1 MTTQTDLNK
10 IERKARR
17 VFQQDGLSIL
27 FIGVA
32 FAIFA
37 IFFIDIRHGWVF
49 ALGTALAIS
58 LPELLR
64 KRFVYPRVGYAQF
77 LRSKSMIRHF
87 ISICLAVICL
97 ILFYIFGKI
106 SRFNWLMPVYL
117 GTVFSVAAFIAA
129 RKFGL
134 VIYYILTFVLLLS
147 GFAGLSFTIRDY
159 AAGWIVAFQL
169 WGLAVVM
176 IIVGAFQFARF
187 LHECQKPGQEV
198 FDDQT
203 GN

>member
-17 VFQQDGLSIL
+17 VFLQDGLTIL

-64 KRFVYPRVGYAQF
+64 RQFVYPRVGYAQF
-77 LRSKSMIRHF
+77 LRSKDIAQHI
-87 ISICLAVICL
+87 ISVCLALICL
-97 ILFYIFGKI
+97 ILFYVFGKI
-106 SRFNWLMPVYL
+106 ARFNWLMPVYL

-134 VIYYILTFVLLLS
+134 VIYYILTFVFLLS
-147 GFAGLSFTIRDY
+147 GFAGLSFTIRDH

-169 WGLAVVM
+169 WGLAVIM

-187 LHECQKPGQEV
+187 LHEYPKPGQEV

>member
-17 VFQQDGLSIL
+17 VFQQDGLTIL
-27 FIGVA
+27 FVGVA

-37 IFFIDIRHGWVF
+37 IFFIDIRRGWVF

-64 KRFVYPRVGYAQF
+64 KQFVYPRVGYAQF
-77 LRSKSMIRHF
+77 PQSKSMARHV
-87 ISICLAVICL
+87 ISVCLALMCL

-106 SRFNWLMPVYL
+106 VRFNWLMPVYL

-134 VIYYILTFVLLLS
+134 VTYYILTFVFLLS
-147 GFAGLSFTIRDY
+147 GFAGLSFTTRDY
-159 AAGWIVAFQL
+159 PAGWIVAFQL
-169 WGLAVVM
+169 WGLAVIM
-176 IIVGAFQFARF
+176 IIVGSFQFARF
-187 LHECQKPGQEV
+187 LHECPKPGQEV

>member
-17 VFQQDGLSIL
+17 VFQQDGLTIL
-27 FIGVA
+27 FVGVA
-32 FAIFA
+32 FAISA
-37 IFFIDIRHGWVF
+37 IFFIDIRQGWVF
-49 ALGTALAIS
+49 ALGIALAIS
-58 LPELLR
+58 VPELLR
-64 KRFVYPRVGYAQF
+64 KRYVYPRVGYAQF
-77 LRSKSMIRHF
+77 PRSNNIVRHV
-87 ISICLAVICL
+87 ISVCLALICLT
-97 ILFYIFGKI
+97 LFYTFGKI
-106 SRFNWLMPVYL
+106 ARFNWLMPVYL

-134 VIYYILTFVLLLS
+134 VIYYILTFVFLLS
-147 GFAGLSFTIRDY
+147 GFVALSFTIRDY

-176 IIVGAFQFARF
+176 IIAGAFQFARF
-187 LHECQKPGQEV
+187 LHECPKPGQEV